1 VKDLLKNEVHTNPE
15 NGKVI
20 SHCIDNGE
28 PIPDHI
34 VNPLVEQRLKQSDC
48 RVNGWILDGFPET
61 DGQINL
67 LRAMRIKPQVVFL
80 FEQIEDESIR
90 RLGNRRMDP
99 NTGVLYNLE
108 VDPPSD
114 EATSNRLIE
123 AKEDNFN
130 VVKSMYA

>member
-1 VKDLLKNEVHTNPE
+1 M
-15 NGKVI
+15 I